1 MLRMLTAVAA
11 MLGVLATTSFASAQA
26 RELGTPGEFIISADR
41 LVPLFAYTREDEQ
54 ADPTA
59 NSSTTTTQTSI
70 SLLWGEN
77 SQQELFY
84 TVPRAGFDYVILP
97 NVTVGGDL
105 ALYFSLGSGVST
117 KTVEPNTTTTT
128 SGGNG
133 GVVLF
138 GIAPRGG
145 YILRMNHLLSFWLR
159 GGFSFY
165 TEIVNGPK
173 VNAAGA
179 FTRNSVDEFG
189 IDFEPQV
196 VFTPIPHFGV
206 TAGPTLDIPLSGQ
219 HKTTDFDGTGG
230 STSAS
235 AGSSQLF
242 FGITAGLIGFF

>member
-1 MLRMLTAVAA
+1 MVRMLTAVAA
-11 MLGVLATTSFASAQA
+11 MLGVLATTSLARAQA

-41 LVPLFAYTREDEQ
+41 LVPLFAYTRVDEQ

-77 SQQELFY
+77 TQQELFY

-105 ALYFSLGSGVST
+105 ALYFSLGSGTST
-117 KTVEPNTTTTT
+117 KTVEPTTTTTT

-138 GIAPRGG
+138 GLAPRGG
-145 YILRMNHLLSFWLR
+145 YILRMNHLLSFWFR
-159 GGFSFY
+159 GGISFY
-165 TEIVNGPK
+165 TLVQNTAK
-173 VNAAGA
+173 LNAAGA
-179 FTRNSVDEFG
+179 FDRFSTDEFG
-189 IDFEPQV
+189 LDFEPQV
-196 VFTPIPHFGV
+196 VFTPVPHFGL
-206 TAGPTLDIPLSGQ
+206 TAGPTLDIHLSGQ
-219 HKTTDFDGTGG
+219 HKETEFNGTGG

-235 AGSSQLF
+235 
-242 FGITAGLIGFF
+242 